1 MSKREVVYDFQRL
14 RDYALWYYFRYFPS
28 NKKLQMKLSEKSY
41 QDRELA
47 QKVFNDIEHLLEE
60 DKIIESKIKNY
71 IFRNKNVSYI
81 QLKMSEKQF
90 QKEKVELFLRESI
103 HIDDGSIL
111 SKTFLL
117 KKIENY
123 RQKGKSQLYIKNS
136 LVDRRE
142 DISIVEECLSEVF

>member
-1 MSKREVVYDFQRL
+1 
-14 RDYALWYYFRYFPS
+14 
-28 NKKLQMKLSEKSY
+28 MKLSEKSY